1 MFKKAILLLL
11 SVCSIFLCGCDNS
24 KRIDNALIVECVVVD
39 ENKYSFIYLA
49 EEDRS
54 ESVKIR
60 AESLEKA
67 LNTLKNERKPE
78 VVLSKL
84 ELIAFSE
91 NSGSEKFYSTL
102 KYVRNNYSV
111 SPSVY
116 TAVCS
121 DEVIKSLDKP
131 STLEKCTEQI
141 MLLEKKDTDISS
153 TLLKMN
159 NNLVK
164 SKKSL
169 LYFPHISSN
178 DGITGEK
185 IEIMIKK

>member
-11 SVCSIFLCGCDNS
+11 SVSSVFLCACDNS
-24 KRIDNALIVECVVVD
+24 KRIDKALIVECIVVN
-39 ENKYSFIYLA
+39 ENEYSFIYLA

-91 NSGSEKFYSTL
+91 NSASDAFYSTL
-102 KYVRNNYSV
+102 KYIKNNYSV

-141 MLLEKKDTDISS
+141 MLLEKKDADISS

-159 NNLVK
+159 NNLGK

>member
-1 MFKKAILLLL
+1 MFKKAILLFL

-24 KRIDNALIVECVVVD
+24 KRIDKALIVECIVVD
-39 ENKYSFIYLA
+39 ENEYSFIYLA

-91 NSGSEKFYSTL
+91 NSDSEKFYSTL
-102 KYVRNNYSV
+102 KYIKNNYSV

-141 MLLEKKDTDISS
+141 MLLEKKDADISS

-159 NNLVK
+159 NNLGK

>member
-11 SVCSIFLCGCDNS
+11 SVCSISLCGCDNS
-24 KRIDNALIVECVVVD
+24 KRIDKALIVECIVVD
-39 ENKYSFIYLA
+39 ENEYSFIYLA

-60 AESLEKA
+60 AESIEKA

-91 NSGSEKFYSTL
+91 NSGSDAYYNTL

-131 STLEKCTEQI
+131 GTLEKCTEQI
-141 MLLEKKDTDISS
+141 MLLEKKDADISS

>member
-1 MFKKAILLLL
+1 MFKKAILLFL

-24 KRIDNALIVECVVVD
+24 KRIDKALIVECIVVD
-39 ENKYSFIYLA
+39 ENEYSFIYLA

-91 NSGSEKFYSTL
+91 NSASDAFYNTL
-102 KYVRNNYSV
+102 KYIKNNYSV

-131 STLEKCTEQI
+131 SALEKCTEQI
-141 MLLEKKDTDISS
+141 MLLEKKDADISS

-159 NNLVK
+159 NNLGK

>member
-11 SVCSIFLCGCDNS
+11 SAWSIFLCGCDNS
-24 KRIDNALIVECVVVD
+24 KRIDKALIVECIVVD
-39 ENKYSFIYLA
+39 ENEYSFIYLA

-54 ESVKIR
+54 DSVKIR

-91 NSGSEKFYSTL
+91 NSASDKFYSTL
-102 KYVRNNYSV
+102 KYVRCNYSV

-121 DEVIKSLDKP
+121 DEVIKLLDKP
-131 STLEKCTEQI
+131 VTLEKCTEQI
-141 MLLEKKDTDISS
+141 MLLEKKDADISS

-159 NNLVK
+159 NNLGK

-185 IEIMIKK
+185 FEIMIKK

>member
-1 MFKKAILLLL
+1 MFKKAILLFL

-24 KRIDNALIVECVVVD
+24 KRIDKALIVECIVVD
-39 ENKYSFIYLA
+39 ENDYSFIYLA

-91 NSGSEKFYSTL
+91 NSDSEKFYSTL
-102 KYVRNNYSV
+102 KYIKNNYSV

-131 STLEKCTEQI
+131 SALEKCTEQI
-141 MLLEKKDTDISS
+141 MLLEKKDADISS

-159 NNLVK
+159 NNLGK

>member
-11 SVCSIFLCGCDNS
+11 SVCSIFLCACDNS
-24 KRIDNALIVECVVVD
+24 KRIDKALIVECIVVD

-91 NSGSEKFYSTL
+91 NSDSEKFYITL
-102 KYVRNNYSV
+102 KYLRNNYSV

-141 MLLEKKDTDISS
+141 MLLEKKDADISS

-159 NNLVK
+159 NNIGK

-169 LYFPHISSN
+169 LYLPHISSN